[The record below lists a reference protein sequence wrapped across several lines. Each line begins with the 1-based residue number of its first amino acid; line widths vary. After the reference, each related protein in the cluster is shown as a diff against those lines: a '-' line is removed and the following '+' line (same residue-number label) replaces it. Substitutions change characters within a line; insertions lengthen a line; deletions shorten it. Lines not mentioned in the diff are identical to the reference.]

1 MHKLSCLLASIG
13 ALTAC
18 SGLNESVGLEDD
30 NLIEEVAEEAV
41 RLETGLDIDLTPSS
55 PENSN

>member
-18 SGLNESVGLEDD
+18 SGMNESVGLVDD
-30 NLIEEVAEEAV
+30 NLIEEIAEEAV
-41 RLETGLDIDLTPSS
+41 RLETGLDVDFTPNS